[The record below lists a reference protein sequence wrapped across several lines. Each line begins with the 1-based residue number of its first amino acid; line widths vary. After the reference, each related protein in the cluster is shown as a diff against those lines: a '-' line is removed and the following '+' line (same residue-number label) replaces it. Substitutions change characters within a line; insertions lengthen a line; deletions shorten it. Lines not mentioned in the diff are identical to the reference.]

1 MSVFDKLGTPGKSF
15 FYQRG
20 EVTTTTPWLRPN
32 YYRVKAFLKE
42 IKESSDILSRYES
55 YIMGG
60 VLFDFNTTWDLDIGL
75 VGGNES
81 NEELEEALN
90 YINNVALNKYHI
102 LADTNWHPA
111 KQESLTYSDL
121 VGSEF
126 LQNSTVHKTIGYIK
140 KQIGEEVEEVD
151 LRLEKNATVLTKY
164 LVKRDLGNIRHK
176 EKMISRIQNNQK
188 EVTILS
194 FSVDEFLQT
203 DEAYFIRHTNR
214 TND

>member
-1 MSVFDKLGTPGKSF
+1 MSVFTKLVKPGEGF

-42 IKESSDILSRYES
+42 IKESSDIFRRYES

-81 NEELEEALN
+81 NEELEKALN
-90 YINNVALNKYHI
+90 YINDIALNKYHI
-102 LADTNWHPA
+102 LADTNWHPT
-111 KQESLTYSDL
+111 KQENITYLDL
-121 VGSEF
+121 VENEF
-126 LQNSTVHKTIGYIK
+126 LQKSTVHKTIGYIK

-151 LRLEKNATVLTKY
+151 LRLSKDAMILTKY

-176 EKMISRIQNNQK
+176 EKMIKRIHDNKK
-188 EVTILS
+188 ETTILS
-194 FSVDEFLQT
+194 FNINEFLET

>member
-1 MSVFDKLGTPGKSF
+1 MSVFTKLVKPGEGF

-20 EVTTTTPWLRPN
+20 EVITTTPWLRPN

-42 IKESSDILSRYES
+42 VKESSDIFSRYES

-60 VLFDFNTTWDLDIGL
+60 VLLDFNTTWDLDIGL

-90 YINNVALNKYHI
+90 YINDIALNKYHI
-102 LADTNWHPA
+102 LADTNWYPA

-121 VGSEF
+121 VENEF
-126 LQNSTVHKTIGYIK
+126 LHKNTVYKTIGYIK
-140 KQIGEEVEEVD
+140 KQIGKEVEEVD
-151 LRLEKNATVLTKY
+151 LRLGKDVTVLTEY
-164 LVKRDLGNIRHK
+164 LVKRDLGDIRYK
-176 EKMISRIQNNQK
+176 EKVISRVQNNK
-188 EVTILS
+188 KGITVLS
-194 FSVDEFLQT
+194 FSIDEFLKT
-203 DEAYFIRHTNR
+203 DEAYFTRHTNI

>member
-1 MSVFDKLGTPGKSF
+1 MSVFSKLVKPGERF

-20 EVTTTTPWLRPN
+20 EVVTTTPWLRPN

-42 IKESSDILSRYES
+42 IKESSNIFSRYES

-75 VGGNES
+75 VGGDEN
-81 NEELEEALN
+81 NKELEEALN
-90 YINNVALNKYHI
+90 YINDVALNKYHI
-102 LADTNWHPA
+102 LADTNWHPV
-111 KQESLTYSDL
+111 KQESLTYLDL
-121 VGSEF
+121 VENKF
-126 LQNSTVHKTIGYIK
+126 LQKSTVHKTIGYIK

-151 LRLEKNATVLTKY
+151 LRLSKDVTVLTEY

-176 EKMISRIQNNQK
+176 EKMISRIQNNKK
-188 EVTILS
+188 EVTILA
-194 FSVDEFLQT
+194 FSIDEFLKT